1 MERFLAAIRN
11 MFQVQ
16 DLRKRILF
24 TLAMLAV
31 YRIGAHI
38 TAPGINKVRLE
49 QVWGEVGNTLLGVLD
64 LFSGGNFRTISV
76 FALGVT
82 PYITA
87 SIILQLMTVVSPQLK
102 KLQEE
107 GEMGRQKI
115 NQWTR
120 YLTVGL
126 AAVQTFFVANW
137 LQYNGV
143 ASVPGTRFL
152 IMTALILTTGT
163 IFVMWLGEQITERG
177 VGNGVSLLIFAGI
190 VIGLPRG
197 IQQVAQRLSSG
208 DPLETVGVI
217 VMVLALVA
225 LIAFIVFV
233 ESGRRKVAVS
243 YAKRHVGRQ
252 MVGGQ
257 QTTMPLKV
265 NMGGVIP
272 VIFASSV
279 LSMPQSLF
287 SAFPPDPAN
296 QNSTWGRVYQFF
308 QFFHGGDPY
317 YEFVFMTLI
326 IFFTLFNT
334 HANGNNAAW
343 VDWVQANLVKGD
355 HPIYMVTYVALILFF
370 TFFYVSIIFNV
381 EEVADNLRKH
391 GGFMPG
397 IRPGRATADYLRTI
411 LTRLTTVGA
420 VYLAFIAFVPQFM
433 LSGFKV
439 GRLPF
444 VGTWLENF
452 VSNTPGLAWIPN
464 GMGYKFYFGGT
475 SLLILVGVAM
485 DTVAQIESQLVM
497 RNYEGFLGGG
507 GRLRGRR
514 T

>member
-1 MERFLAAIRN
+1 MEKFLAAVRN
-11 MFQVQ
+11 MFQVP
-16 DLRKRILF
+16 DLRRRIFF
-24 TLAMLAV
+24 TLGILAV
-31 YRIGAHI
+31 YRLGAHVS
-38 TAPGINKVRLE
+38 APGINKARLD
-49 QVWGEVGNTLLGVLD
+49 QVWHDVSGTLLGVLD
-64 LFSGGNFRTISV
+64 LFSGGNFRLISI

-126 AAVQTFFVANW
+126 AGLQTTFVAHW
-137 LQYNGV
+137 LQINGV
-143 ASVPGTRFL
+143 GANTWGFL
-152 IMTALILTTGT
+152 LTTVLTLTTGT

-177 VGNGVSLLIFAGI
+177 VGNGISLLIFAGI

-197 IQQVAQRLSSG
+197 VQQVMGRVSG
-208 DPLETVGVI
+208 GDTMEIVGV
-217 VMVLALVA
+217 VAMVVA
-225 LIAFIVFV
+225 LIAIIAFIVFV
-233 ESGRRKVAVS
+233 EAARRKIPVS

-257 QTTMPLKV
+257 QTTMPLKL

-287 SAFPPDPAN
+287 SALPPKNPGN
-296 QNSTWGRVYQFF
+296 WYGKIFSFF
-308 QFFHGGDPY
+308 QIFHAGDPY
-317 YEFVFMTLI
+317 YELIFLSLI
-326 IFFTLFNT
+326 I
-334 HANGNNAAW
+334 
-343 VDWVQANLVKGD
+343 
-355 HPIYMVTYVALILFF
+355 FF
-370 TFFYVSIIFNV
+370 TFFYVSIVFNV
-381 EEVADNLRKH
+381 EEVSDNLRKH

-397 IRPGRATADYLRTI
+397 IRPGRATAEYLNTI
-411 LTRLTTVGA
+411 LTRLTFVGA
-420 VYLAFIAFVPQFM
+420 IYLALVAFLPQFM

-439 GRLPF
+439 ARLPF
-444 VGTWLENF
+444 IGTWLENI
-452 VSNTPGLAWIPN
+452 VSTTPGLGWIPT
-464 GMGYKFYFGGT
+464 GMGYQFYFGGT

-485 DTVAQIESQLVM
+485 DTVAQIEAQLVM

-507 GRLRGRR
+507 GKLRGRR
-514 T
+514 A

>member
-1 MERFLAAIRN
+1 MEKFLAAVRN
-11 MFQVQ
+11 MFNVP
-16 DLRKRILF
+16 DLRRRIFF
-24 TLAMLAV
+24 TLGLLAV
-31 YRIGAHI
+31 YRLGAHV
-38 TAPGINKVRLE
+38 TTPGINPQRLE
-49 QVWGEVGNTLLGVLD
+49 AVWRDVAGTLLGVLD
-64 LFSGGNFRTISV
+64 LFSGGNFRTISI

-120 YLTVGL
+120 YLTVLL
-126 AAVQTFFVANW
+126 AGIQTSFVAHW
-137 LQYNGV
+137 LQVNGV
-143 ASVPGTRFL
+143 GDPGWGFL
-152 IMTALILTTGT
+152 LSTVLTLTTGT
-163 IFVMWLGEQITERG
+163 MFVMWLGEQITERG
-177 VGNGVSLLIFAGI
+177 VGNGISLLIFAGI

-197 IQQVAQRLSSG
+197 VVEVWKNVQGG
-208 DPLETVGVI
+208 DTMVIIGVI
-217 VMVLALVA
+217 AMILALIA
-225 LIAFIVFV
+225 IIAFIVFV
-233 ESGRRKVAVS
+233 EAARRKIPVS

-257 QTTMPLKV
+257 QTTMPLKI

-287 SAFPPDPAN
+287 AAFPPAQGD
-296 QNSTWGRVYQFF
+296 QSSTWAKIYLFF
-308 QFFHGGDPY
+308 QTFHASDPY
-317 YEFVFMTLI
+317 YELI
-326 IFFTLFNT
+326 FLS
-334 HANGNNAAW
+334 
-343 VDWVQANLVKGD
+343 
-355 HPIYMVTYVALILFF
+355 LIVFF
-370 TFFYVSIIFNV
+370 TFFYVSIVFNV

-397 IRPGRATADYLRTI
+397 IRPGRATAEYLNMI

-420 VYLAFIAFVPQFM
+420 VYLALVAFVPQFM

-439 GRLPF
+439 ARLPF
-444 VGTWLENF
+444 IGGFLDSF
-452 VSNTPGLAWIPN
+452 VSTTPGLSWIPT
-464 GMGYKFYFGGT
+464 GMGYNFYFGGT

-485 DTVAQIESQLVM
+485 DTVAQIEAQLVM
-497 RNYEGFLGGG
+497 RNYEGFLGSG

-514 T
+514 A

>member
-1 MERFLAAIRN
+1 MDKFFAAIRN
-11 MFQVQ
+11 MFSVP
-16 DLRKRILF
+16 DLRRRILF
-24 TLAMLAV
+24 TLGLLAV
-31 YRIGAHI
+31 YRLGAHI
-38 TAPGINKVRLE
+38 GAPGINKDRLD
-49 QVWGEVGNTLLGVLD
+49 QVWHDVAGTLLGVLD
-64 LFSGGNFRTISV
+64 LFSGGNFRTISI

-87 SIILQLMTVVSPQLK
+87 SIILQLMTVVYPALK

-126 AAVQTFFVANW
+126 AGIQTSFVAHW
-137 LQYNGV
+137 LQVNGV
-143 ASVPGTRFL
+143 GANTWGFL
-152 IMTALILTTGT
+152 FTTVLTLTTGT

-177 VGNGVSLLIFAGI
+177 VGNGISLLIFAGI

-197 IQQVAQRLSSG
+197 VQQVSERLRSG
-208 DPLETVGVI
+208 DTLETLGVFGL
-217 VMVLALVA
+217 VVALV
-225 LIAFIVFV
+225 LIIAFIVFV
-233 ESGRRKVAVS
+233 EAARRKVPVS

-252 MVGGQ
+252 LVGGQ
-257 QTTMPLKV
+257 QTTMPLKI

-287 SAFPPDPAN
+287 AAFPPAVN
-296 QNSTWGRVYQFF
+296 QTGVWVSIWKFF
-308 QFFHGGDPY
+308 QTFHASDPY
-317 YEFVFMTLI
+317 YELIFLTLI
-326 IFFTLFNT
+326 
-334 HANGNNAAW
+334 
-343 VDWVQANLVKGD
+343 
-355 HPIYMVTYVALILFF
+355 MFF
-370 TFFYVSIIFNV
+370 TFFYVSIVFNV

-397 IRPGRATADYLRTI
+397 IRPGRATAEYLNGI
-411 LTRLTTVGA
+411 LTRLTVVGA
-420 VYLAFIAFVPQFM
+420 VYLALVAFVPQFM

-439 GRLPF
+439 ARLPLI
-444 VGTWLENF
+444 GTWLDQF
-452 VSNTPGLAWIPN
+452 VSGTPGLSWIPT
-464 GMGYKFYFGGT
+464 GMGYQFYFGGT

-485 DTVAQIESQLVM
+485 DTVAQIEAQLVM

-514 T
+514 A

>member
-1 MERFLAAIRN
+1 
-11 MFQVQ
+11 MFNVP
-16 DLRKRILF
+16 DLRRRIFF
-24 TLAMLAV
+24 TLGLLAV
-31 YRIGAHI
+31 YRLGAHI
-38 TAPGINKVRLE
+38 GTPGINKTRLDE
-49 QVWGEVGNTLLGVLD
+49 VWRDVASTLLGVLD

-120 YLTVGL
+120 YLTVVL
-126 AAVQTFFVANW
+126 AAIQTSFVAHW
-137 LQYNGV
+137 LQVNGV
-143 ASVPGTRFL
+143 GAPGWGFRLSTVL
-152 IMTALILTTGT
+152 TLTTGT
-163 IFVMWLGEQITERG
+163 MFVMWLGEQITERG
-177 VGNGVSLLIFAGI
+177 VGNGISLLIFAGI

-197 IQQVAQRLSSG
+197 VTQVFARVRSG
-208 DPLETVGVI
+208 DTMEILGVFGMLI
-217 VMVLALVA
+217 AMVAI
-225 LIAFIVFV
+225 IAFIVFV
-233 ESGRRKVAVS
+233 EAARRKIPVS

-252 MVGGQ
+252 VVGGQ
-257 QTTMPLKV
+257 QTTMPLKI

-279 LSMPQSLF
+279 LSMPQSVF
-287 SAFPPDPAN
+287 AAFPPDPAN
-296 QNSTWGRVYQFF
+296 PNTWWAKIWTFF
-308 QFFHGGDPY
+308 QIFHPGDPY
-317 YEFVFMTLI
+317 YEVIFLSLI
-326 IFFTLFNT
+326 
-334 HANGNNAAW
+334 
-343 VDWVQANLVKGD
+343 V
-355 HPIYMVTYVALILFF
+355 FF
-370 TFFYVSIIFNV
+370 TFFYVSIVFNV

-397 IRPGRATADYLRTI
+397 IRPGRATAEYLNAI

-420 VYLAFIAFVPQFM
+420 VYLALVAFVPQFM

-439 GRLPF
+439 ARLPLI
-444 VGTWLENF
+444 GPTIDAF
-452 VSNTPGLAWIPN
+452 VSGTPGLSWIPT
-464 GMGYKFYFGGT
+464 GMGYQFYFGGT

-485 DTVAQIESQLVM
+485 DTVAQIEAQLVM

-514 T
+514 A

>member
-1 MERFLAAIRN
+1 MEKFLAAVRN
-11 MFQVQ
+11 MFNVP
-16 DLRKRILF
+16 DLRRRIFF
-24 TLAMLAV
+24 TLGLLAV
-31 YRIGAHI
+31 YRLGAHV
-38 TAPGINKVRLE
+38 TTPGINPQRLE
-49 QVWGEVGNTLLGVLD
+49 AVWRDVAGTLLGVLD
-64 LFSGGNFRTISV
+64 LFSGGNFRTISI

-120 YLTVGL
+120 YLTVLL
-126 AAVQTFFVANW
+126 AGIQTSFVAHW
-137 LQYNGV
+137 LQVNGV
-143 ASVPGTRFL
+143 GDPGWGFL
-152 IMTALILTTGT
+152 LSTVLTLTTGT
-163 IFVMWLGEQITERG
+163 MFVMWLGEQITERG
-177 VGNGVSLLIFAGI
+177 VGNGISLLIFAGI

-197 IQQVAQRLSSG
+197 VVEVWKNVQGG
-208 DPLETVGVI
+208 DTMVIIGVI
-217 VMVLALVA
+217 AMILALIA
-225 LIAFIVFV
+225 IIAFIVFV
-233 ESGRRKVAVS
+233 EAARRKIPVS

-257 QTTMPLKV
+257 QTTMPLKI

-287 SAFPPDPAN
+287 AAFPPAQGD
-296 QNSTWGRVYQFF
+296 QSSTWAKIYLFF
-308 QFFHGGDPY
+308 QTFHASDPY
-317 YEFVFMTLI
+317 YELI
-326 IFFTLFNT
+326 FLS
-334 HANGNNAAW
+334 
-343 VDWVQANLVKGD
+343 
-355 HPIYMVTYVALILFF
+355 LIVFF
-370 TFFYVSIIFNV
+370 TFFYVSIVFNV

-397 IRPGRATADYLRTI
+397 IRPGRATAEYLNSI

-420 VYLAFIAFVPQFM
+420 VYLALVAFIPQFM

-439 GRLPF
+439 ARLPF
-444 VGTWLENF
+444 IGSFLDSF
-452 VSNTPGLAWIPN
+452 VSTTPGLSWIPT
-464 GMGYKFYFGGT
+464 GMGYNFYFGGT

-485 DTVAQIESQLVM
+485 DTVAQIEAQLVV
-497 RNYEGFLGGG
+497 RNYEGFLGSG

-514 T
+514 A

>member
-1 MERFLAAIRN
+1 MEKFLAAVRN
-11 MFQVQ
+11 MFNVP
-16 DLRKRILF
+16 DLRRRILF
-24 TLAMLAV
+24 TLGILAV
-31 YRIGAHI
+31 YRLGAHVG
-38 TAPGINKVRLE
+38 APGINKAQLE
-49 QVWGEVGNTLLGVLD
+49 RVWHDVSGTLLGVLD

-126 AAVQTFFVANW
+126 AGIQTSFVAHW
-137 LQYNGV
+137 LQVNGV
-143 ASVPGTRFL
+143 GAPTWGFL
-152 IMTALILTTGT
+152 LTTVLTLTTGT
-163 IFVMWLGEQITERG
+163 IFVMWLGEQITDRG
-177 VGNGVSLLIFAGI
+177 VGNGISLLIFAGI

-197 IQQVAQRLSSG
+197 VQQVFDKVRGG
-208 DPLETVGVI
+208 DPMETLGVI
-217 VMVLALVA
+217 ALVVALVA
-225 LIAFIVFV
+225 IIAFIVFV
-233 ESGRRKVAVS
+233 EAARRKVPVS

-257 QTTMPLKV
+257 QTVMPLKV
-265 NMGGVIP
+265 NMAGVIP

-287 SAFPPDPAN
+287 SAFPPDPNNPNTIWAKIF
-296 QNSTWGRVYQFF
+296 SFF
-308 QFFHGGDPY
+308 QVFHAGDPY
-317 YEFVFMTLI
+317 YELI
-326 IFFTLFNT
+326 FLS
-334 HANGNNAAW
+334 
-343 VDWVQANLVKGD
+343 
-355 HPIYMVTYVALILFF
+355 LIMFF
-370 TFFYVSIIFNV
+370 TFFYVSIVFNV

-397 IRPGRATADYLRTI
+397 IRPGRATAEYLNTI

-420 VYLAFIAFVPQFM
+420 VYLAMVAFFPQLM

-439 GRLPF
+439 ARLPF
-444 VGTWLENF
+444 IGAWLESF
-452 VSNTPGLAWIPN
+452 VSTTPGLGWIPT
-464 GMGYKFYFGGT
+464 GMGYQFYFGGT

-485 DTVAQIESQLVM
+485 DTVAQIEAQLVM
-497 RNYEGFLGGG
+497 RNYEGFLGTG

-514 T
+514 A

>member
-1 MERFLAAIRN
+1 MEKFLAAVRN
-11 MFQVQ
+11 MFSVP
-16 DLRKRILF
+16 DLRKRIFF
-24 TLAMLAV
+24 TLGLLAV
-31 YRIGAHI
+31 YRLGAHI
-38 TAPGINKVRLE
+38 STPGINRERLD
-49 QVWGEVGNTLLGVLD
+49 QVWQDVSGTLLGVLD
-64 LFSGGNFRTISV
+64 LFSGGNFRVISI

-126 AAVQTFFVANW
+126 GALQTSFVAHW
-137 LQYNGV
+137 LQINGV
-143 ASVPGTRFL
+143 GAPTWAFMLTTVLT
-152 IMTALILTTGT
+152 LTTGT

-177 VGNGVSLLIFAGI
+177 VGNGISLLIFSGI
-190 VIGLPRG
+190 VIGLPNG
-197 IQQVAQRLSSG
+197 VQQVMGRVSSG
-208 DPLETVGVI
+208 DTLEILGVI
-217 VMVLALVA
+217 VMVAAIVLV
-225 LIAFIVFV
+225 IAFIVFV
-233 ESGRRKVAVS
+233 ESARRKIPVS

-257 QTTMPLKV
+257 QTTMPLKL

-287 SAFPPDPAN
+287 SALPPKNPDNWYGKIFA
-296 QNSTWGRVYQFF
+296 FF
-308 QFFHGGDPY
+308 QVFHAGDPY
-317 YEFVFMTLI
+317 YELIFLSLI
-326 IFFTLFNT
+326 I
-334 HANGNNAAW
+334 
-343 VDWVQANLVKGD
+343 
-355 HPIYMVTYVALILFF
+355 FF
-370 TFFYVSIIFNV
+370 TFFYVSIVFNV

-397 IRPGRATADYLRTI
+397 IRPGRATAEYLNTI
-411 LTRLTTVGA
+411 LTRLTVVGA
-420 VYLAFIAFVPQFM
+420 VYLAAVAFLPQFM
-433 LSGFKV
+433 LSGYRV

-444 VGTWLENF
+444 IGTWLDAF
-452 VSNTPGLAWIPN
+452 VSTTPGLGWIPT
-464 GMGYKFYFGGT
+464 GMGYQFYFGGT

-485 DTVAQIESQLVM
+485 DTVAQIEAQLVM
-497 RNYEGFLGGG
+497 RNYEGFLGSG

-514 T
+514 A

>member
-1 MERFLAAIRN
+1 MEKFLAAIRN
-11 MFQVQ
+11 MFNVP
-16 DLRKRILF
+16 DLRKRIFF
-24 TLAMLAV
+24 TLGILAI
-31 YRIGAHI
+31 YRLGAHVS
-38 TAPGINKVRLE
+38 APGINKTRLDA
-49 QVWGEVGNTLLGVLD
+49 VWHDVSGTLLGVLD
-64 LFSGGNFRTISV
+64 LFSGGNFRLISV

-82 PYITA
+82 PYITS

-126 AAVQTFFVANW
+126 AGLQTTFVAHW
-137 LQYNGV
+137 LQINGV
-143 ASVPGTRFL
+143 GANTWGFL
-152 IMTALILTTGT
+152 LTTILTLTTGT

-177 VGNGVSLLIFAGI
+177 IGNGISLLIFAGI

-197 IQQVAQRLSSG
+197 VQQVMGRVGGG
-208 DPLETVGVI
+208 DTMEIVGVI
-217 VMVLALVA
+217 AMVVALV
-225 LIAFIVFV
+225 LIIAFIVFV
-233 ESGRRKVAVS
+233 ESARRKIAVS

-257 QTTMPLKV
+257 QTTMPLKL

-287 SAFPPDPAN
+287 SAFPPKNPN
-296 QNSTWGRVYQFF
+296 NWYGSIFKFF
-308 QFFHGGDPY
+308 QLFHAGDPY
-317 YEFVFMTLI
+317 YELIFLSLI
-326 IFFTLFNT
+326 I
-334 HANGNNAAW
+334 
-343 VDWVQANLVKGD
+343 
-355 HPIYMVTYVALILFF
+355 FF
-370 TFFYVSIIFNV
+370 TFFYVSIVFNV

-397 IRPGRATADYLRTI
+397 IRPGRQTAEYLNTI
-411 LTRLTTVGA
+411 LTRLTFVGA
-420 VYLAFIAFVPQFM
+420 IYLALVAFLPQFM

-439 GRLPF
+439 GRLPLI
-444 VGTWLENF
+444 GTWLETF
-452 VSNTPGLAWIPN
+452 VTTTPGLGWIPN
-464 GMGYKFYFGGT
+464 GMGYQFYFGGT

-485 DTVAQIESQLVM
+485 DTVAQVEAQLVM
-497 RNYEGFLGGG
+497 RNYEGFLGTG

-514 T
+514 A

>member
-1 MERFLAAIRN
+1 MEKFLAAIRN
-11 MFQVQ
+11 MFNVP
-16 DLRKRILF
+16 DLRKRIFF
-24 TLAMLAV
+24 TLGILAI
-31 YRIGAHI
+31 YRLGAHVS
-38 TAPGINKVRLE
+38 APGINRDRLDA
-49 QVWGEVGNTLLGVLD
+49 VWHDVSGTLLGVLD
-64 LFSGGNFRTISV
+64 LFSGGNFRLISV

-82 PYITA
+82 PYITS

-126 AAVQTFFVANW
+126 AGLQTTFVAHW
-137 LQYNGV
+137 LQINGV
-143 ASVPGTRFL
+143 GANTWGFL
-152 IMTALILTTGT
+152 LTTILTLTTGT

-177 VGNGVSLLIFAGI
+177 IGNGISLLIFAGI

-197 IQQVAQRLSSG
+197 VQQVMGRVGGG
-208 DPLETVGVI
+208 DTMEIVGVI
-217 VMVLALVA
+217 AMVLALVA
-225 LIAFIVFV
+225 IIAFIVFV
-233 ESGRRKVAVS
+233 ESARRKIAVS

-257 QTTMPLKV
+257 QTTMPLKL

-287 SAFPPDPAN
+287 SAMPPKNPN
-296 QNSTWGRVYQFF
+296 NWYGSIFKFF
-308 QFFHGGDPY
+308 QLFHAGDPY
-317 YEFVFMTLI
+317 YELIFLSLI
-326 IFFTLFNT
+326 I
-334 HANGNNAAW
+334 
-343 VDWVQANLVKGD
+343 
-355 HPIYMVTYVALILFF
+355 FF
-370 TFFYVSIIFNV
+370 TFFYVSIVFNV

-397 IRPGRATADYLRTI
+397 IRPGRQTAEYLNTI
-411 LTRLTTVGA
+411 LTRLTFVGA
-420 VYLAFIAFVPQFM
+420 IYLALVAFVPQFM

-439 GRLPF
+439 ARLPWI
-444 VGTWLENF
+444 GTWMESF
-452 VSNTPGLAWIPN
+452 VTTTPGLGWIPN
-464 GMGYKFYFGGT
+464 GMGYQFYFGGT

-485 DTVAQIESQLVM
+485 DTVAQIEAQLVM
-497 RNYEGFLGGG
+497 RNYEGFLGSG

-514 T
+514 A

>member
-1 MERFLAAIRN
+1 MEKFFAAVRN
-11 MFQVQ
+11 MFNVP
-16 DLRKRILF
+16 DLRRRIFF
-24 TLAMLAV
+24 TLGLLAI
-31 YRIGAHI
+31 YRLGAHI
-38 TAPGINKVRLE
+38 TTPGIDKARLE
-49 QVWGEVGNTLLGVLD
+49 QVWNEVGNTLLGVLD
-64 LFSGGNFRTISV
+64 LFSGRNFRTISV

-126 AAVQTFFVANW
+126 CMIQTSFVAVW
-137 LQYNGV
+137 LQKNGV
-143 ASVPGTRFL
+143 GAPTWGFL
-152 IMTALILTTGT
+152 LTCVLTLTTGT

-177 VGNGVSLLIFAGI
+177 VGNGISLLIFAGI

-197 IQQVAQRLSSG
+197 VMQVFERVRGG
-208 DPLETVGVI
+208 DTLETIGVI
-217 VMVLALVA
+217 ALVLALIA
-225 LIAFIVFV
+225 IIAFIVFV
-233 ESGRRKVAVS
+233 EAARRKVAVS

-257 QTTMPLKV
+257 QTTMPLKI

-287 SAFPPDPAN
+287 AAFPPSN
-296 QNSTWGRVYQFF
+296 QNSTWGKIFNFF
-308 QFFHGGDPY
+308 QLFHAGDPY
-317 YEFVFMTLI
+317 YELIFMSLI
-326 IFFTLFNT
+326 I
-334 HANGNNAAW
+334 
-343 VDWVQANLVKGD
+343 
-355 HPIYMVTYVALILFF
+355 FF
-370 TFFYVSIIFNV
+370 TFFYVSIVFNV

-397 IRPGRATADYLRTI
+397 IRPGRATAEYLRTI

-420 VYLAFIAFVPQFM
+420 VYLAVIAFAPQFM

-439 GRLPF
+439 ARLPF
-444 VGTWLENF
+444 IGTWLDAF
-452 VSNTPGLAWIPN
+452 VSSTPGFGWIPT
-464 GMGYKFYFGGT
+464 GMGYQFYFGGT

-485 DTVAQIESQLVM
+485 DTVAQIEAQLVM
-497 RNYEGFLGGG
+497 RNYEGFLGTG

-514 T
+514 A